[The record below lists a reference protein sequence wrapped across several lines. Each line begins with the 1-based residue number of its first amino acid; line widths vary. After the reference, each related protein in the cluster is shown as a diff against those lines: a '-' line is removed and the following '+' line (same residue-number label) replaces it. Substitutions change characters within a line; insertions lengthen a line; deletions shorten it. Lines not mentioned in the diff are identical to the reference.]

1 MTIYDSNSNSN
12 SNSKSRTF
20 DAVYFDN
27 YRNDPKRAAMYAS
40 EQLIINELVPNGGR
54 ILDVGCGIGAF
65 LSGFDK
71 KKWDLYGTD
80 IADVAIREARV
91 NGVKVKNSSES
102 YLYPEEHFDVV
113 VFRGSIQLIPNP
125 FNLIQNCI
133 KLLKSGGFLIFL
145 ATPNS
150 NSPYY
155 RKFKTLPF
163 LTPHLNYLIPSD
175 IMLSNVLHN
184 FGLSVVKIRYPYFGG
199 PYANIIRDHLFYML
213 SFVGVR
219 RKFPFWRSSMEIYA
233 RKPL

>member
-1 MTIYDSNSNSN
+1 
-12 SNSKSRTF
+12 
-20 DAVYFDN
+20 
-27 YRNDPKRAAMYAS
+27 MYVS
-40 EQLIINELVPNGGR
+40 ERLIINELVPNGGR

-80 IADVAIREARV
+80 VADVAIKEARN
-91 NGVKVKNSSES
+91 NGVKVKDGLES
-102 YLYPEEHFDVV
+102 YLYPEEYFDVV

-125 FNLIQNCI
+125 FSTIQECI
-133 KLLKSGGFLIFL
+133 RLLKSGGFLIFL

-175 IMLSNVLHN
+175 IMLSNALRN
-184 FGLSVVKIRYPYFGG
+184 FGLTVIKTRYPYIGG
-199 PYANIIRDHLFYML
+199 PYANIIRDHFFYIL
-213 SFVGVR
+213 SFVGVKR
-219 RKFPFWRSSMEIYA
+219 RFPFWRSSMEIYA
-233 RKPL
+233 RKPLKNQPKLLLGK